1 MNSKQVRSVLCGLSP
16 EEQDI
21 LQDEYGISAR
31 VSDVGLG
38 VTENMNDELGKEEL
52 RKGLQERE
60 EIASFQSRLFQLVGR
75 NWADYTSEFGRK
87 VGHPKPCSQ
96 KNKEVAKRRKNNRNK
111 KTHRKK

>member
-31 VSDVGLG
+31 VPDVGPG
-38 VTENMNDELGKEEL
+38 VTEEMKAHAIGWLYGNTPENTSVYKYALHKHT
-52 RKGLQERE
+52 KPERQR
-60 EIASFQSRLFQLVGR
+60 A
-75 NWADYTSEFGRK
+75 
-87 VGHPKPCSQ
+87 
-96 KNKEVAKRRKNNRNK
+96 KEVAKRRKNNRNK

>member
-31 VSDVGLG
+31 MTDVGPG
-38 VTENMNDELGKEEL
+38 VTENMKINAAELMYGITNVYTWSNIPDEFRSFSPGICNASSYKHT
-52 RKGLQERE
+52 KP
-60 EIASFQSRLFQLVGR
+60 EIQRS
-75 NWADYTSEFGRK
+75 
-87 VGHPKPCSQ
+87 
-96 KNKEVAKRRKNNRNK
+96 KEVAKRRKNNRNK

>member
-31 VSDVGLG
+31 VSDVGPG
-38 VTENMNDELGKEEL
+38 VTEEMKAHAVEWLYGTPSVYTLTNRPDAFRSFSPGICNA
-52 RKGLQERE
+52 
-60 EIASFQSRLFQLVGR
+60 ASHKH
-75 NWADYTSEFGRK
+75 A
-87 VGHPKPCSQ
+87 KPEKQ
-96 KNKEVAKRRKNNRNK
+96 RAKEVAKRRKNNRNK

>member
-31 VSDVGLG
+31 MTDVGSG
-38 VTENMNDELGKEEL
+38 VTENMKMNAAEWLYGTPSEYTLTNRPDEFRCLPSGICNASSHKHA
-52 RKGLQERE
+52 KPERQR
-60 EIASFQSRLFQLVGR
+60 A
-75 NWADYTSEFGRK
+75 
-87 VGHPKPCSQ
+87 
-96 KNKEVAKRRKNNRNK
+96 KEVAKRRKNNRNK

>member
-31 VSDVGLG
+31 VSDVGLD
-38 VTENMNDELGKEEL
+38 VTEDMKTHAVEWLYGIPSVYTLTNRPDEFRCLPSGICNASS
-52 RKGLQERE
+52 RKH
-60 EIASFQSRLFQLVGR
+60 A
-75 NWADYTSEFGRK
+75 K
-87 VGHPKPCSQ
+87 PKKQ
-96 KNKEVAKRRKNNRNK
+96 RAKEVAKRRKNNRNK

>member
-31 VSDVGLG
+31 VSDVGPG
-38 VTENMNDELGKEEL
+38 VTGNMKINAAELMYGTTNVYTLTNRPNEFRCL
-52 RKGLQERE
+52 PSG
-60 EIASFQSRLFQLVGR
+60 ICNASSHKH
-75 NWADYTSEFGRK
+75 A
-87 VGHPKPCSQ
+87 KPEKQ
-96 KNKEVAKRRKNNRNK
+96 RTKEVAKRRKNNRNK

>member
-31 VSDVGLG
+31 MTDVGPG
-38 VTENMNDELGKEEL
+38 VTGIMKINAAELMYGIPSVYTLNNRPEEFRSFSPGICNASS
-52 RKGLQERE
+52 RKHTKPERQR
-60 EIASFQSRLFQLVGR
+60 A
-75 NWADYTSEFGRK
+75 
-87 VGHPKPCSQ
+87 
-96 KNKEVAKRRKNNRNK
+96 KEVAKRRKNNRNK

>member
-31 VSDVGLG
+31 MTDVGPG
-38 VTENMNDELGKEEL
+38 VTGNMKMNAAELMYDTPSVYTLTNRPDEFRIFSPGICNASSHKHT
-52 RKGLQERE
+52 KPERQR
-60 EIASFQSRLFQLVGR
+60 A
-75 NWADYTSEFGRK
+75 
-87 VGHPKPCSQ
+87 
-96 KNKEVAKRRKNNRNK
+96 KEVAKRRKNNRNK